1 MGASTM
7 SRVIGAVLAFVLA
20 FGGGGLAALET
31 DQYTPPRRPLKDLGD
46 EFDREVESILR
57 GVVAMAN
64 ARREEHLRRTPA
76 WPEMFRKGHLTRA
89 DRFLTEAYVTK
100 LAFLGLSRSGTP
112 QNRMEAFFRYGDFDP
127 NTSLFKVRAGES
139 VYGSFRRP
147 ITIQMLSPT
156 IHLHRVYFGTDKLGH
171 FFEQGYEYY
180 EEYRTE
186 LARSRDETL
195 AVRKAIR
202 HGVTQE
208 KTYYGMLVDGVYSNA
223 DLAANYA
230 GFQFYLNLTRAVEID
245 GERLEPMLVLH
256 GTTWELNRARGAFTT
271 KPFLTDHL
279 NEALNPSRFSK
290 SMRLIVSQ
298 SARELSDDWLAFYGM
313 TGEAYRERS
322 ARLRTFFGRAY
333 GHADTELFLAAR

>member
-1 MGASTM
+1 M
-7 SRVIGAVLAFVLA
+7 SRVIGVILAFVLA
-20 FGGGGLAALET
+20 TGGGALSALET
-31 DQYTPPRRPLKDLGD
+31 DQYTPPPRPLRDLGG
-46 EFDREVESILR
+46 EFDREVEGILR
-57 GVVAMAN
+57 EVVATAN
-64 ARREEHLRRTPA
+64 ARREEHLKRTPA
-76 WPEMFRKGHLTRA
+76 WPEMFRKGHLAKA
-89 DRFLTEAYVTK
+89 DRFLSEAYITK
-100 LAFLGLSRSGTP
+100 LAFTGLSRNGTP
-112 QNRMEAFFRYGDFDP
+112 QNRMEAFFRYGDFEPD
-127 NTSLFKVRAGES
+127 TSLFKVRAGES

-180 EEYRTE
+180 EEYRGE
-186 LARSRDETL
+186 LARTRDEVK

-230 GFQFYLNLTRAVEID
+230 GFQFYLNLTRAIEID
-245 GERLEPMLVLH
+245 GARLEPILVLN
-256 GTTWELNRARGAFTT
+256 GKRWELNRARGEFTT

-290 SMRLIVSQ
+290 PVRQIVSQ
-298 SARELSDDWLAFYGM
+298 SARDLSDEWLAFYGM

-322 ARLRTFFGRAY
+322 ARLRTFFGKAY